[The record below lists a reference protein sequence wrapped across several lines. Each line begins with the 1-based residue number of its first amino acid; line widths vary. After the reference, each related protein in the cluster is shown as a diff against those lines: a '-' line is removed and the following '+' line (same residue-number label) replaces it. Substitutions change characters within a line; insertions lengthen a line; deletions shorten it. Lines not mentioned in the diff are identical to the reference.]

1 MNTAYKLHGIH
12 RHYEWGGQSFIPQL
26 MHVDNTIGKPFAEYW
41 MGAHPSAPAM
51 VATAEGAMAL
61 DQMIQENKLEFLGA
75 SIADRFGS
83 LPYLFKILD
92 VKKML
97 SIQVH
102 PSKENA
108 EKGFLKEQLA
118 GIAIDAPHRNY
129 KDQNHKPEVMV
140 ALSDFWLLH
149 GFMPAIAL
157 KERLTSLA
165 PLESL
170 LPIFGQDDYA
180 GLYSYFMRLD
190 QAAADAILKPLMEI
204 AVQEVAAG
212 KVDKTHPHWWANQYY
227 GGVVPT
233 SNIDK
238 GILSIY
244 ILNIVHVPTYQGVFQ
259 GAGLLHAYLEGQN
272 IELMANS
279 DNVLRGGLTPKH
291 IDIEELLQHIQFE
304 PTYPS
309 ILKGD
314 LINSNE
320 LQFPCPVPD
329 FGLTKIQ
336 LRGGE
341 TYTNET
347 NSLELFLVLQG
358 DVQLEGIEL
367 KPGEL
372 AAVKAGSAYH
382 IQSTGSETAVIFKSF
397 VP

>member
-51 VATAEGAMAL
+51 VATAEGAKAL

-309 ILKGD
+309 ILNGD

>member
-51 VATAEGAMAL
+51 VATAEGAKAL

-129 KDQNHKPEVMV
+129 NDQNHKPEVMV

-204 AVQEVAAG
+204 AVQEVAVG

>member
-1 MNTAYKLHGIH
+1 MNTAYKLLGIH
-12 RHYEWGGQSFIPQL
+12 RHYEWGGKAFIPQL
-26 MHVDNTIGKPFAEYW
+26 MQIDNAIGKPFAEYW

-51 VATAEGAMAL
+51 VETAEGLKAL
-61 DQMIQENKLEFLGA
+61 DQMIQEKKVDFLSTKTA
-75 SIADRFGS
+75 AQFGS

-92 VKKML
+92 VEKML

-118 GIAIDAPHRNY
+118 GVAIDAVNRNY

-157 KERLTSLA
+157 KERLSSLP
-165 PLESL
+165 PLQTL
-170 LPIFGQDDYA
+170 LPVFGQDDYA
-180 GLYSYFMRLD
+180 GLYSHFMRLD
-190 QAAADAILKPLMEI
+190 QSAADDILKPLLEI
-204 AVQEVAAG
+204 AVLEMAAG
-212 KVDKTHPHWWANQYY
+212 KVNKTHPHWWANQYY
-227 GGVVPT
+227 GGIVPA

-244 ILNIVHVPTYQGVFQ
+244 ILNIVNVPKYQGVFQ

-291 IDIEELLQHIQFE
+291 IDIEELLEHIKFE

-314 LINSNE
+314 FNHSKE
-320 LQFPCPVPD
+320 VQFPCPVPD
-329 FGLTKIQ
+329 FGLTKIT
-336 LRGGE
+336 LSPGE
-341 TYTNET
+341 TYTNQT
-347 NSLELFLVLQG
+347 NSFEMFLLMQG
-358 DVQLEGIEL
+358 NVQLDGIDL